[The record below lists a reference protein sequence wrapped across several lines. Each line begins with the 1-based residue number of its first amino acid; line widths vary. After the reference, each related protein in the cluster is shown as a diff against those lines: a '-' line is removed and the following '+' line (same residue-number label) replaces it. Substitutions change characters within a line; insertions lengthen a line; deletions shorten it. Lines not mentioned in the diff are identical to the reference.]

1 MLSVQGLTCGYGGT
15 PVVGDISFSL
25 EEGEFLAILGP
36 NGTGKTT
43 LLRALGMLRPPQ
55 SGRCLLAGEDL
66 SRLSPRERARRVA
79 YLPQNT
85 QAPFP
90 MTAMDVVLLG
100 RAPYS
105 RFSPN
110 QEDREAAAAV
120 LDRLGLGGLALRDVS
135 RLSGGERQQV
145 LLARALAQKPQLLL
159 LDEPTSS
166 LDLKN
171 QLHTMA
177 LVRELCRKEGLTAV
191 AAIHD
196 LNLAAMFCS
205 PLLMLLKGQIFAQG
219 TPREVLTPENILA
232 IYGVRARILSG
243 TEGIRV
249 LPLETGPWD

>member
-1 MLSVQGLTCGYGGT
+1 MLSIQSLTCGYGRT
-15 PVVGDISFSL
+15 PVLEEVTFSL
-25 EEGEFLAILGP
+25 EQGDFLALLGP

-43 LLRALGMLRPPQ
+43 LLRAVGMLRPPR
-55 SGRCLLAGEDL
+55 SGRCLLDGEDL
-66 SRLSPRERARRVA
+66 ARLSPGERARRVA

-85 QAPFP
+85 HAPFP
-90 MTAMDVVLLG
+90 MTAMDMVLLG

-105 RFSPN
+105 RFSPR

-135 RLSGGERQQV
+135 RLSGGERQRV
-145 LLARALAQKPQLLL
+145 LLARALAQEPRLLL

-171 QLHTMA
+171 QLRTMA
-177 LVRELCRKEGLTAV
+177 LVKNLCQRDGLTAV

-205 PLLMLLKGQIFAQG
+205 RFLMLRDGRIFSAG
-219 TPREVLTPENILA
+219 TAAEVLTPENILA
-232 IYGVRARILSG
+232 VYGVRTRILSG
-243 TEGIRV
+243 GEGIRV
-249 LPLETGPWD
+249 LPLETGPLG